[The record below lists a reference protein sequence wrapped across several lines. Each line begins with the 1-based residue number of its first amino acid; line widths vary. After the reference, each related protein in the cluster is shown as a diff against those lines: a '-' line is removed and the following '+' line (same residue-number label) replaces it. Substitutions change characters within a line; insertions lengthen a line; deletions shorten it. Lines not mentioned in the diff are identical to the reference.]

1 MKSFCARFTIIG
13 ITIFACLISLK
24 TILAQTNINLSVS
37 QPPQLVVN
45 AGEDATIDV
54 GEDIT
59 LGGSPAATGG
69 SDNYNYSWNHPSYL
83 DNSIIANPV
92 ATPPGNLTFT
102 LTVADENGCSASDA
116 VSVIVIGGTG
126 INDDIKNLSLNIFPN
141 PGNGSFTI
149 TFSSVFNGKDLRI
162 KVTNLSGQKVYEEI
176 CDIKPGTEKGIDISY
191 LPEGF
196 YILTIDGIST
206 HHERQLIIQ

>member
-1 MKSFCARFTIIG
+1 MKSFCTRFTTIV
-13 ITIFACLISLK
+13 ITIFAGLIILK
-24 TILAQTNINLSVS
+24 TSLAQTNINLSVS
-37 QPPQLVVN
+37 QPPQLIVN

-69 SDNYNYSWNHPSYL
+69 SGNYNYSWNHTSYL
-83 DNSIIANPV
+83 DNSIIEHPL

-102 LTVADENGCSASDA
+102 LTVTDENGCSESDA
-116 VSVIVIGGTG
+116 VSIIVIGGSG
-126 INDDIKNLSLNIFPN
+126 IDDNMKNLSINIFPN
-141 PGNGSFTI
+141 PGDGSFTI
-149 TFSSVFNGKDLRI
+149 TFSSAFNEKDLRI

-176 CDIKPGTEKGIDISY
+176 CAIKPGMEKEIDISY

-196 YILTIDGIST
+196 YILTIDGEST